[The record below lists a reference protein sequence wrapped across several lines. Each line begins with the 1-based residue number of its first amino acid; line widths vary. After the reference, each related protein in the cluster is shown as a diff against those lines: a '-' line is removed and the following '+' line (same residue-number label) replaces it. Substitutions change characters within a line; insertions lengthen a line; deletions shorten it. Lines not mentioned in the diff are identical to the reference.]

1 MFRKGLLLLTIILMS
16 SIAGLLF
23 YILIIFLGDY
33 VIDEKKLVMNAT
45 TVLKD
50 EDGNELASLFIE
62 NRELVSIKDI
72 PEHVQEAFIAI
83 EDARFYKHP
92 GIDLKA
98 IARAIYKDLI
108 SGSKVQGGS
117 TITQQL
123 AKNIFLSHEKTW
135 LRKTKEVVI
144 ALNLERAYTKKKLLE
159 FYLNNIYFG
168 HGAYGIQAAAELYF
182 NKDVSDLSVI
192 EGALLAAL
200 PKAPSHYSPIK
211 NYEDAFERRNLVLAK
226 MEREDY
232 LDPGEAVRLQGKT
245 INLDIKK
252 VRNDTAMQSYID
264 LVLNEAEDKYHLT
277 NEEIARGGYTI
288 VVPMKKELQE
298 VSYDYFQESTHFPGV
313 DEEVEGALVLLN
325 RHTGGVLAVQGGR
338 NYVPKGL
345 NRVNVKRQP
354 GSTFKPIVVYSPALE
369 EFPFHPYSILVDRKL
384 SYDGYR
390 PKNYNDVYDIQ
401 ITMYDALLK
410 SGNASA
416 VWLLNEMGIDKGKE
430 YAEKFGIQLSR
441 EDSLALALGGIS
453 TGVTPLQMA
462 KAYSAF
468 ANAGEMVSPYFI
480 TAIYDSEGKV
490 LHKREVKKT
499 KVVSKQTAWY
509 MTKMLEG
516 VIQSGTGRYGNYEG
530 TLAGK
535 TGSTQNPNKDYTTK
549 DAWFVGYTP
558 KIVGA
563 LWMGYDKT
571 SSEQYLTGGGNFP
584 TVLFKKII
592 SDVQRDE
599 EVNFIRPLGVKDL
612 EPPVR
617 LPKVD
622 DLKANLSFSS
632 FGFLSVNLTW
642 TPSEDERVIYNIYE
656 VKNQKQQLIG
666 TVIGNGS
673 FHVSDVPIFGSIKYY
688 VIPKNPQ
695 TMLEG
700 KTSNEAIISFFKD

>member
-1 MFRKGLLLLTIILMS
+1 MS